1 LGRKRAFT
9 LLRVEKRAPTAISSE
24 TLSGLIAIALAATLW
39 AVAAAVARALFDDG
53 VDPLEL
59 VQARALLSAAGLA
72 LVPAAWRRPEGRG
85 DIQRVI
91 VLGLCIALVN
101 AAYYIA
107 IQRLAVAVAIVLQ
120 YLGPALVVLWTAAT
134 LRRKPSREVLIAVLI
149 AFTGVVLVSELP
161 AGNLGRLDGFGIA
174 AGLASAVLF
183 ASYTVLS
190 EKAAAPYGIQ
200 GALLRGF
207 AAASLFWIVFQS
219 FRGWPEEL
227 FTRDHLPLV
236 LFVGLVGTLAPFL
249 LYLWGVERVRAERAS
264 IAATVEPVLVALI
277 AWLWLG
283 QALSAMQLTGGALI
297 IGAVLSLQIRRPQA
311 VLVPEP

>member
-1 LGRKRAFT
+1 
-9 LLRVEKRAPTAISSE
+9 VEKRTPTSVSSE
-24 TLSGLIAIALAATLW
+24 TFHGLIAIALAAALW
-39 AVAAAVARALFDDG
+39 AAAAAVARRLFDDG

-59 VQARALLSAAGLA
+59 VQARALLSVAGLA
-72 LVPAAWRRPEGRG
+72 LVPAAWRKPAGAG
-85 DIQRVI
+85 DIRRVI
-91 VLGLCIALVN
+91 ALGLCIALVN

-134 LRRKPSREVLIAVLI
+134 LKRNPSREVLFGVLI
-149 AFTGVVLVSELP
+149 AFIGVVLVSELP
-161 AGNLGRLDGFGIA
+161 SGNLGGLDGIGIA
-174 AGLASAVLF
+174 AGLASAVMFAAYTILAERVA
-183 ASYTVLS
+183 ASYGV
-190 EKAAAPYGIQ
+190 Q

-207 AAASLFWIVFQS
+207 AAASVFWVLFQS

-236 LFVGLVGTLAPFL
+236 LFVGLIGTLVPFL
-249 LYLWGVERVRAERAS
+249 LYLWGIERVRAERAS
-264 IAATVEPVLVALI
+264 IAATLEPVLVALI

-283 QALSAMQLTGGALI
+283 QALSAMQLIGGALI
-297 IGAVLSLQIRRPQA
+297 VGAVLSLQIRRPQA

>member
-1 LGRKRAFT
+1 VDKRASSS
-9 LLRVEKRAPTAISSE
+9 VSSE
-24 TLSGLIAIALAATLW
+24 APLGLIAVALAAALW
-39 AVAAAVARALFDDG
+39 AIAAALARVLFDDG

-72 LVPAAWRRPEGRG
+72 LVPAAWSKPSGPG
-85 DIQRVI
+85 DVRRVI
-91 VLGLCIALVN
+91 ALGLCIALVN
-101 AAYYIA
+101 ASYYIA

-120 YLGPALVVLWTAAT
+120 YLGPALVVLWTAMT
-134 LRRKPSREVLIAVLI
+134 LRRRPSPEVLGAVMV
-149 AFTGVVLVSELP
+149 AFFGVVLVSEVP

-174 AGLASAVLF
+174 AGLACAVLF

-190 EKAAAPYGIQ
+190 EKVAVPYGIQ

-207 AAASLFWIVFQS
+207 AAASLFWIAFQS

-236 LFVGLVGTLAPFL
+236 LFIGLFGTLVPFL

-264 IAATVEPVLVALI
+264 IAATLEPVLVALI

-283 QALSAMQLTGGALI
+283 QTLSFMQLVGGALI
-297 IGAVLSLQIRRPQA
+297 IGSVLSLQIRRERP